1 MDIEWA
7 KDGVTGDL
15 FIVQARPE
23 TIHSKAQSN
32 KMTIYKID
40 EKLADSLKK
49 QGRVLATGQAV
60 GKRIGTGKVRLYRT
74 YSEVLEGKR
83 ELRKLLESGMSMEEI
98 SSELS
103 VFEEGDVL
111 VTEMTTPDWEPLMKQ
126 ASLIITRK
134 GGRTSHA
141 AIIAREFGIPA
152 IVGCSDAMDLSLIH
166 I

>member
-1 MDIEWA
+1 MALKIEDYFAKPMDIEWA

-60 GKRIGTGKVRLYRT
+60 GKRISAERSDCIEPTARFWKVART
-74 YSEVLEGKR
+74 
-83 ELRKLLESGMSMEEI
+83 
-98 SSELS
+98 
-103 VFEEGDVL
+103 
-111 VTEMTTPDWEPLMKQ
+111 T
-126 ASLIITRK
+126 
-134 GGRTSHA
+134 
-141 AIIAREFGIPA
+141 
-152 IVGCSDAMDLSLIH
+152 
-166 I
+166 